1 MSDRDTHQQKRVE
14 IDIWVGMLRQRA
26 REYERQGIP
35 LEEAEERAALDI
47 RREIRQS

>member
-1 MSDRDTHQQKRVE
+1 MDDRELHQRKRAEV
-14 IDIWVGMLRQRA
+14 DIWDGMLRQKT

-35 LEEAEERAALDI
+35 LEEAEERASRDI

>member
-1 MSDRDTHQQKRVE
+1 MDKIKLSDAKRAE
-14 IDIWVGMLRQRA
+14 IDIWEGMLRQKV

-35 LEEAEERAALDI
+35 LEQAEERATADI